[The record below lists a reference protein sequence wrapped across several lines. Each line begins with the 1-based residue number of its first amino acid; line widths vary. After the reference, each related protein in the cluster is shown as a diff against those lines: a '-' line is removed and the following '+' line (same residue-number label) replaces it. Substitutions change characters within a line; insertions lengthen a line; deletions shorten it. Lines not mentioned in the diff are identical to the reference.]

1 MIWRTDPPRL
11 QGDLKNPQVEL
22 GDQVFIKTWQE
33 KASPSQLSEKW
44 TGPYQVVL
52 VTSVKVKGL
61 SIWVRKF

>member
-22 GDQVFIKTWQE
+22 GDQVLVKTWQE
-33 KASPSQLSEKW
+33 KVSPSQLSERR